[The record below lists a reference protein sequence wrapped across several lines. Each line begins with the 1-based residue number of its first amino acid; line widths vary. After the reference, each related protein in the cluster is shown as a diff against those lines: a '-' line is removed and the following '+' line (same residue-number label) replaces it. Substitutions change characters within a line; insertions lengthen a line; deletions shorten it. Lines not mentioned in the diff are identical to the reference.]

1 MSQTNNQPKKTFKAA
16 RLVELNKPFEI
27 LDVEFPTP
35 KRGEIVVKVL
45 ACG

>member
-1 MSQTNNQPKKTFKAA
+1 MSQNQQIKSFKAA
-16 RLVELNKPFEI
+16 RITELNKPFEI

-45 ACG
+45 ACGE